1 VVKGDI
7 NMTTKTKRISFNE
20 NESLVLWRALEYY
33 KNNCDRIH
41 NFLESDY
48 YDACKLLSKVIY
60 KSCSFAGS
68 LDEGETAETIY
79 KDMIGD

>member
-1 VVKGDI
+1 MLFINLVKFI
-7 NMTTKTKRISFNE
+7 KC
-20 NESLVLWRALEYY
+20 Y
-33 KNNCDRIH
+33 KG
-41 NFLESDY
+41 Y
-48 YDACKLLSKVIY
+48 KVIY